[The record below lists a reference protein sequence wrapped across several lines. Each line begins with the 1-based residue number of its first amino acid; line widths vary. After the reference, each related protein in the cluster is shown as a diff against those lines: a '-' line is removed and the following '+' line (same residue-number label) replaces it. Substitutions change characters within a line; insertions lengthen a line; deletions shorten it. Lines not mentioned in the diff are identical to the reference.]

1 MAVQP
6 TRTKSGDQPAVNE
19 AVQQNKEENESMF
32 KDLRKT
38 GVPAA
43 DVLRQVKNSLC
54 IWNVIPVSLSSS
66 VSWGTAWFAGK
77 GQEVP
82 QTSARLNLSGGA
94 PHLKWSA

>member
-54 IWNVIPVSLSSS
+54 I
-66 VSWGTAWFAGK
+66 
-77 GQEVP
+77 
-82 QTSARLNLSGGA
+82 
-94 PHLKWSA
+94 